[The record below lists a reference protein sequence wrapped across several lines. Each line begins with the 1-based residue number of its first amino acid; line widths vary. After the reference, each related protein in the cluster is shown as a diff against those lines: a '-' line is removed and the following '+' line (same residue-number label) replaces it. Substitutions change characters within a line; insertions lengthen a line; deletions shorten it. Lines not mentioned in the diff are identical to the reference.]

1 MADKS
6 AKLFLWLEWVI
17 IINFKRGAQS
27 YPLLVA
33 AILDFFF
40 KMAASENEGIYL
52 ISYLLI
58 HMKYFNGSGV

>member
-6 AKLFLWLEWVI
+6 RKPFLWLECVI
-17 IINFKRGAQS
+17 IINFRRGAQS
-27 YPLLVA
+27 YQLLVA

-40 KMAASENEGIYL
+40 KMATSENEGICF

-58 HMKYFNGSGV
+58 RMKYFNGSCV